1 VCQRAVRYGFL
12 ENLGAWVARAG
23 FGNAGVRNQPHGRA
37 FVIRQDCGERMLHG
51 MFNCASCGRWLEKTA
66 AWKGSG
72 ERYYCNDFCAEAE
85 ATGSP
90 PLVPCMA
97 EVSARI
103 AVTTSHGDV

>member
-1 VCQRAVRYGFL
+1 MEA
-12 ENLGAWVARAG
+12 
-23 FGNAGVRNQPHGRA
+23 A

-103 AVTTSHGDV
+103 AVTTSRGDV